1 MTIYGTPNVL
11 SDKII
16 QLNKDKIYVAEI
28 KEKRQKRTL
37 DQNAYYWQLVGQFA
51 EWGKTSKLKLHR
63 EIIANYSVAVKDTF
77 TLKPIEYDYLEE
89 KRKIYYRALGKF
101 YTDKNG
107 KDYQWHCEVKG
118 TSEMNT
124 EEFANIIEG
133 LINEIKG
140 SNAPIETMTPR
151 DLEILKQNSKEKN
164 HENINQSDKVKTS
177 SSG

>member
-1 MTIYGTPNVL
+1 
-11 SDKII
+11 
-16 QLNKDKIYVAEI
+16 
-28 KEKRQKRTL
+28 
-37 DQNAYYWQLVGQFA
+37 
-51 EWGKTSKLKLHR
+51 
-63 EIIANYSVAVKDTF
+63 
-77 TLKPIEYDYLEE
+77 
-89 KRKIYYRALGKF
+89 
-101 YTDKNG
+101 
-107 KDYQWHCEVKG
+107 
-118 TSEMNT
+118 MNT